1 MMEAEEEEEEEEKMA
16 SWRLEPSADMMAS
29 WLNVWGIS
37 GAEAS
42 VIR

>member
-29 WLNVWGIS
+29 
-37 GAEAS
+37 
-42 VIR
+42 